1 MEILTLL
8 RLNGKRLTALAIVGA
23 LTAALAAAAV
33 NRRPGTFEASTTVF
47 VSQALPKEASAFEVG
62 PLVSDF
68 QKAVTL
74 PQVRQAAADKLQLS
88 LEELLVEVSRNGTDG
103 GSVEVVATAPNA
115 RDAEAISQTV
125 STEGM
130 RFLAARE
137 VERAANIESL
147 RQTDVNNAREARDEL
162 VRASGS
168 TNPVS
173 AYQATVDKVIQLE
186 LTISDPTIPLTEEQK
201 AAVAVEA
208 ARLRQKLPALQAAAA
223 EYERALVT
231 LVNAED
237 ALKDAKDAHAA
248 TREVLAAATTS
259 VAISAGETTPIS
271 NVSAVLQAVAAA
283 VIATFIAGLAFFFLA
298 DSSRR
303 AQRRKAPITSSGPAG
318 GERPTESP
326 RPPGPSQPRV
336 KASPS
341 TASGYQPTTLGA
353 MEAAQEAEALKEQVK
368 VDRGSSD
375 RGPAVSPKTEVAA
388 RSEARPATAVS
399 SIKATPKA
407 DRTLSADGVSADRGA
422 GAVTASALND
432 DDDDDFDSQIIKA
445 VAADKTERPAR
456 SETSR
461 ISAGGDTESMFT
473 RSDKASSLANGEKTS
488 TAKGE
493 KTSTEKTSAV
503 ATSDEAEAEDAPAGA
518 ESRNRRSAANRRR
531 LGN

>member
-147 RQTDVNNAREARDEL
+147 RQTDENNAREARDDL

-341 TASGYQPTTLGA
+341 TASGYQPTTLEA
-353 MEAAQEAEALKEQVK
+353 MEAALEAEALKEQAR

-375 RGPAVSPKTEVAA
+375 RGPAVSPKTEVAAA

-407 DRTLSADGVSADRGA
+407 DRTLSADAVSADRGA

-432 DDDDDFDSQIIKA
+432 DDDDFDNQIIKA
-445 VAADKTERPAR
+445 VAADKTERSAR

-488 TAKGE
+488 TANGE

-503 ATSDEAEAEDAPAGA
+503 ATSDEAEAEDAPAGG

>member
-147 RQTDVNNAREARDEL
+147 RQTDVNDAREARDVL

-223 EYERALVT
+223 EYERALAA

-237 ALKDAKDAHAA
+237 ALKDAKKAHAA

-259 VAISAGETTPIS
+259 VAISAGETTSIS

-303 AQRRKAPITSSGPAG
+303 AQRRKAPITSSGPARE
-318 GERPTESP
+318 ERPTESP

-341 TASGYQPTTLGA
+341 TASGYQPTTLVA
-353 MEAAQEAEALKEQVK
+353 MEAALEAEALKEQLK
-368 VDRGSSD
+368 EDRGSSD

-407 DRTLSADGVSADRGA
+407 ERTLSADGVSADRVA
-422 GAVTASALND
+422 GAVAASALN
-432 DDDDDFDSQIIKA
+432 DDDDFDSQIIQA
-445 VAADKTERPAR
+445 VAADNTERPAR
-456 SETSR
+456 SKTSR

-488 TAKGE
+488 
-493 KTSTEKTSAV
+493 SEKTSAV
-503 ATSDEAEAEDAPAGA
+503 ATSDEAEAEAEAEAAPAGS

>member
-88 LEELLVEVSRNGTDG
+88 LEELLVEVSRNGADG

-147 RQTDVNNAREARDEL
+147 RQTDVNDAREARDVL

-223 EYERALVT
+223 EYERALAT

-237 ALKDAKDAHAA
+237 ALKDAKNAHAA

-259 VAISAGETTPIS
+259 VAISAGETTSIS
-271 NVSAVLQAVAAA
+271 NVAAVLQAVAAA

-303 AQRRKAPITSSGPAG
+303 AQRRKAPITSSGPARE
-318 GERPTESP
+318 ERPTESP

-353 MEAAQEAEALKEQVK
+353 MEAALEAEALKEQVK

-375 RGPAVSPKTEVAA
+375 RGPAVSPQTEVAA
-388 RSEARPATAVS
+388 RSETRPATAVS
-399 SIKATPKA
+399 SMKATPKA
-407 DRTLSADGVSADRGA
+407 ERTLSADGVSADRGA
-422 GAVTASALND
+422 GAVAASALNG
-432 DDDDDFDSQIIKA
+432 DDDDFDSQIIQA

-456 SETSR
+456 SKTSR
-461 ISAGGDTESMFT
+461 ISAGGGTESMFT

-488 TAKGE
+488 T
-493 KTSTEKTSAV
+493 EKTSAV
-503 ATSDEAEAEDAPAGA
+503 ATSDEAEAEVEAAPAGS